1 MKLSDSIW
9 LINRR
14 ERSRL
19 IRKSRITAE
28 SLRGIFVRIV
38 RTSWDEREMDLGR
51 SGTRLWDVKSFCDVP
66 AAGMPTVAE
75 DEENNQENDGQSAD
89 NDSDCET

>member
-19 IRKSRITAE
+19 IRKTGISAE
-28 SLRGIFVRIV
+28 SLRGIFVRIM
-38 RTSWDEREMDLGR
+38 RTSWDEREMHLGR

-89 NDSDCET
+89 NDSDCKT